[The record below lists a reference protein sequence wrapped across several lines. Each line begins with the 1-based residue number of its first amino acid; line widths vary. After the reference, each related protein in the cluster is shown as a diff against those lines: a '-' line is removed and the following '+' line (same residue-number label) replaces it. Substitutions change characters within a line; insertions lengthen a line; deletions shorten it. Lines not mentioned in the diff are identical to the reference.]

1 MSRKHLS
8 IILAVLLVSVSIP
21 AVSAVAGTTH
31 YVFEGDDL
39 QHAIDNVAPGDTII
53 VGPGEYDIGTLTIN
67 KSLTLLGSGAGAT
80 ILNGAIRLTM
90 PLVGDGGRRTDEYR
104 HLAGF
109 TIDASDNPEIAVRTL
124 HDVDAPDSGPGRDG
138 ASYVFSSISVS
149 NCIIIAPAG
158 IYVQDAEQVTVSG
171 NTVLALSMP
180 VAPRDADS
188 GIPQM
193 GIGVENTSSVLIQ
206 DNVVQGFYFGIYTFS
221 CNAITVKNTISFFND
236 QTAIYVSGSCASTAT
251 ITNNTVGMS
260 DNGIECSGGS
270 SAVVANNII
279 YDCAQLLPR
288 AGELDGKIDTS
299 YDARITMSDSIV
311 FAHNDIYHSERM
323 YDSGLDGTSDFPS
336 EYTIDLST
344 CGGTISVFGNIF
356 EDPLID
362 VEVRVTSTE
371 GLDGVGM
378 GYLPSTSFKIAAA
391 SPCKDAG
398 LNALPSEFGAVTVDI
413 AGTHR
418 PQNGLF
424 DIGAY
429 ELPASFTPG
438 TMQPLVGTA
447 LVKTL
452 QAWNAVLATL
462 PEAPTP
468 DQQAVLDQV
477 QALIEGAGSL
487 GNPIAALGALQRAM
501 ALMSSL

>member
-8 IILAVLLVSVSIP
+8 IFLAMLLVSVSIP
-21 AVSAVAGTTH
+21 VVSAAEGTTH

-39 QHAIDNVAPGDTII
+39 QSAIDNAAPGDTII
-53 VGPGEYDIGTLTIN
+53 VGPGEYDIGTLIIN
-67 KSLTLLGSGAGAT
+67 KSLTLLGSGAEAT
-80 ILNGAIRLTM
+80 ILNGAIRLAM
-90 PLVGDGGRRTDEYR
+90 PGARDGGRVTEEYR

-109 TIDASDNPEIAVRTL
+109 TIDTSDHPKTAVMTL
-124 HDVDAPDSGPGRDG
+124 QEVGAPDSGSERDG
-138 ASYVFSSISVS
+138 ELYVYSSISVS
-149 NCIIIAPAG
+149 DCFIIAPAG
-158 IYVQDAEQVTVSG
+158 IHVQDAEQVTVSG
-171 NTVLALSMP
+171 NTVLALRIP
-180 VAPRDADS
+180 VAPRDAGS
-188 GIPQM
+188 GVPPM
-193 GIGVENTSSVLIQ
+193 GVGVAYTTSVLIQ
-206 DNVVQGFYFGIYTFS
+206 DTVVQGFYFGIYTLS
-221 CNAITVKNTISFFND
+221 CNAVTVKNTISFFND
-236 QTAIYVSGSCASTAT
+236 KTAIYVSGSCASTAT

-260 DNGIECSGGS
+260 DNGIECIGGS

-279 YDCAQLLPR
+279 YDCALNLSSS
-288 AGELDGKIDTS
+288 GELDGIDFY

-323 YDSGLDGTSDFPS
+323 DDVGFDGATFPPG
-336 EYTIDLST
+336 YTIDLST
-344 CGGTISVFGNIF
+344 CVGTISEYGNIF

-362 VEVRVTSTE
+362 VAVRVTSTE

-447 LVKTL
+447 LVNTL

-462 PEAPTP
+462 PETPTP

-501 ALMSSL
+501 ALMSSF

>member
-8 IILAVLLVSVSIP
+8 IFLAMLLVSVSIP
-21 AVSAVAGTTH
+21 VVSAAEGTTH

-39 QHAIDNVAPGDTII
+39 QSAIDNAAPGDTII
-53 VGPGEYDIGTLTIN
+53 VGPGEYDIGTLILN
-67 KSLTLLGSGAGAT
+67 KSLTLLGSGAEAT
-80 ILNGAIRLTM
+80 ILNGAIRLAM
-90 PLVGDGGRRTDEYR
+90 PGARDGGRVTEEYR

-109 TIDASDNPEIAVRTL
+109 TIDTSDHPKTAVMTSQE
-124 HDVDAPDSGPGRDG
+124 VDAPDSGSERDG
-138 ASYVFSSISVS
+138 ESYVYSSISVS
-149 NCIIIAPAG
+149 DCFIIAPTG
-158 IYVQDAEQVTVSG
+158 IHVQDAEQASFSG
-171 NTVLALSMP
+171 NTVLALRIP

-188 GIPQM
+188 GIPPM
-193 GIGVENTSSVLIQ
+193 GIGVEYTTSVLIQ
-206 DNVVQGFYFGIYTFS
+206 DTVVQGFYFGIYSFS
-221 CNAITVKNTISFFND
+221 CNAVTVKNTISFFND

-260 DNGIECSGGS
+260 DNGIECIGGS

-279 YDCAQLLPR
+279 YDCALNLPSS
-288 AGELDGKIDTS
+288 GELDGKIDTY
-299 YDARITMSDSIV
+299 YDARISMSDSIV
-311 FAHNDIYHSERM
+311 FAHNDIFHSERM
-323 YDSGLDGTSDFPS
+323 DEARLDGTTFPPGYS
-336 EYTIDLST
+336 IGLST
-344 CGGTISVFGNIF
+344 CVGTLFVYGNIF

-362 VEVRVTSTE
+362 VEARVTSTG

-378 GYLPSTSFKIAAA
+378 TYLPSWSFKIAAA

-447 LVKTL
+447 LVNTL

-462 PEAPTP
+462 PETPTP